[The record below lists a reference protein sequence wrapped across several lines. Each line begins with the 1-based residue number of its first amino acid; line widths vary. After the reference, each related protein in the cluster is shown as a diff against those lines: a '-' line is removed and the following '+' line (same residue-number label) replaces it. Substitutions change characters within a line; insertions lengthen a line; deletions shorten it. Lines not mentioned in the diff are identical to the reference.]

1 MTFHKKS
8 ELVIKDAVYD
18 QIDHANTALK
28 LIAIHTE
35 SKAPLYGY
43 PELLNENE
51 CKGIIK
57 FASDKWQEHTESISS
72 GDTTTCNNI
81 QHVYLSS
88 SEAVLV
94 PVLSQLK
101 AIAPNWASVGGWKVL
116 RYAPGGVKLPHTDS
130 YPTVFAPVHGRVDN
144 DNRYQYMRQASLIVY
159 LNNIEAGD
167 GGVTTFY
174 NTDCSYALIPRRG
187 NGVLHPC
194 ISATQ
199 ESSSDTFCK
208 LDPCDQSS
216 FTSTSASSEYRLRDT
231 SWFHESSEL
240 VRGEKYI
247 LVGFLFNT
255 NHCPMDTELPKNV
268 TPFCVRFDPRSI
280 YPLLLSGEKVQ
291 EAKSIFFNKKKIAY
305 RMDSFK

>member
-1 MTFHKKS
+1 MMN
-8 ELVIKDAVYD
+8 DAVYD
-18 QIDHANTALK
+18 QINHTNTGLK

-35 SKAPLYGY
+35 SNAPLYVY

-51 CKGIIK
+51 CNGIIK
-57 FASDKWQEHTESISS
+57 FASDEWQEHSELGLS
-72 GDTTTCNNI
+72 GEILPCNNI

-88 SEAVLV
+88 SEPVLV
-94 PVLSQLK
+94 PVLSKLK
-101 AIAPNWASVGGWKVL
+101 SIAPNWASIGGWKVL
-116 RYAPGGVKLPHTDS
+116 RYAPGGVKLLHTDS
-130 YPTVFAPVHGRVDN
+130 SPIVLAPVCDRVDN

-159 LNNIEAGD
+159 LNNVEAGD

-199 ESSSDTFCK
+199 ESSSDKFCK

-216 FTSTSASSEYRLRDT
+216 FSATPASIEYRLRDT

-255 NHCPMDTELPKNV
+255 NHCPVDIVVPRNTKAV
-268 TPFCVRFDPRSI
+268 CVRFDPRST
-280 YPLLLSGEKVQ
+280 YPLLLSGEKY
-291 EAKSIFFNKKKIAY
+291 KKPSIFF
-305 RMDSFK
+305 